1 MFYWNYESPSCSRG
15 GSEPQILSTSGAT
28 ILANNEYSDFAL
40 LSLNED
46 PKNLSG
52 YDPYYL
58 GWDRITSLSST
69 GVVGIHHPSGDVKK
83 IATSFNLP
91 ANTTPYWRVN
101 WSQTTNGFSVNRRRF
116 FRITSI
122 DKKYTSSHRPIIWWF
137 RYQLQ

>member
-1 MFYWNYESPSCSRG
+1 M
-15 GSEPQILSTSGAT
+15 
-28 ILANNEYSDFAL
+28 ANNEYSDFAL

-91 ANTTPYWRVN
+91 ANTTPYWRDN
-101 WSQTTNGFSVNRRRF
+101 WSQTTNGFSVLRL
-116 FRITSI
+116 TS
-122 DKKYTSSHRPIIWWF
+122 KKASTSRVNSRLSPVKAAG
-137 RYQLQ
+137 

>member
-91 ANTTPYWRVN
+91 ANT
-101 WSQTTNGFSVNRRRF
+101 
-116 FRITSI
+116 